1 MPSASKCAGIVSGLA
16 NRNQATVGT
25 WNRALNQDESLVVN
39 DLDDRQT
46 LCGDLGVT
54 ILATHLS
61 TFEDTGWEC
70 ALTNGTRESFASVSM
85 TGRLSTETVTLHYSS
100 ETATLGSAY
109 NRYEFAFAEDIVIEL
124 LTNCDGIVVFCP
136 EFSKNPNGGLSLQ
149 VSLGRAIQLAFSDFF
164 KAQLNSIIT
173 ITVFAFFLGDGHR
186 ADLQDSHGN
195 HSPVILKNLRH
206 ANFTG
211 QHSTDHGN
219 LSWFEK
225 KEPACRQALLRS

>member
-70 ALTNGTRESFASVSM
+70 ALTNGTRESFASVPM

-195 HSPVILKNLRH
+195 QSPVILKNLRH

-225 KEPACRQALLRS
+225 KELAYWQALLRS